1 MQDEDSVGGSIYWSV
16 QDGLLQMLNSFSLQ
30 VSLCSVGR
38 RHTAPPLKFLYEQ
51 TIQTKSLIFLLASG
65 GQCQKGSRTVFKQQ
79 LTALA
84 LGSFLAD
91 VGSRAPTT
99 LQGEVS
105 IGTPSHL
112 AQLLVHSLMAKSTH
126 R

>member
-1 MQDEDSVGGSIYWSV
+1 
-16 QDGLLQMLNSFSLQ
+16 
-30 VSLCSVGR
+30 
-38 RHTAPPLKFLYEQ
+38 LYEQ

-112 AQLLVHSLMAKSTH
+112 AQLLACAFFNGQIDTQVIEALVGPART
-126 R
+126 